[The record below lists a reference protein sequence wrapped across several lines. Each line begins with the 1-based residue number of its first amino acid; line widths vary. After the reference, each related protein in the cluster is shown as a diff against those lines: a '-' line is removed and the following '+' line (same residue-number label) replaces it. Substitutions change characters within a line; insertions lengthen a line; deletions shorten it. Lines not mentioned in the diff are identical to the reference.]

1 MPRLEQL
8 RDEFAGQQLETWF
21 VAVGDDPDEVAK
33 FVAELHVRTPVWLD
47 EDGAAIRRMLP
58 PERRD
63 DAQLPVAMNVL
74 LDGAGRVLLR
84 RVRGESES
92 DAEMREFVAVLRAMA
107 GK

>member
-1 MPRLEQL
+1 M
-8 RDEFAGQQLETWF
+8 RDEFAGQKLETWF
-21 VAVGDDPDEVAK
+21 IAVGDDPDEVAK
-33 FVAELHVRTPVWLD
+33 FVADLRVRMPVWLD
-47 EDGAAIRRMLP
+47 EDGAAIRLLLP

-74 LDGAGRVLLR
+74 LDGAGKLLLR

-92 DAEMREFVAVLRAMA
+92 DAEMRAFVTVLRGMS